1 MIDFSPDPEFQKK
14 VDWAR
19 AFVKEKVEPLDAL
32 FPDPTAPYDRSLKA
46 ARRIL
51 KPLQDEVRA
60 QGLWACHL
68 DKSLGGPGYGQ
79 VNLVFL
85 NEVLGATNWGP
96 VVFGCQGPDS
106 GNSEILARFGTD
118 EQKERYLKP
127 LLAGEAYSC
136 FSMTE
141 PRGGADPTLFTCRAE
156 LDGQDWVINGEK
168 WYSSHANLC
177 DFLIVMAVTDPEAPP
192 YERATMF
199 IVPADA
205 PGFEII
211 RDTGVFTEPLA
222 AKGGHPYVR
231 YNNVRVPDTAR
242 LGPRAGGFMVAQSRL
257 GGGRIH
263 HAMRTIGLIQKC
275 LDMMARRAI
284 SRELRDGP
292 LSRKQAVQFDIAETW
307 IALKQFRLLVLEAA
321 WMFDTEQ
328 EHEAR
333 EIISALKV
341 TSADIAQKVVWK
353 AMHLHGALGAS
364 NELPFAHM
372 LMTAAM
378 LGLADGPTEVHKSA
392 IGRRIMKRYAPDPNL
407 FTEDHLPS
415 KLEAARAY
423 YAAELAEPDQ

>member
-1 MIDFSPDPEFQKK
+1 MIDFSPDAEFQKK
-14 VDWAR
+14 VAWAR

-68 DKSLGGPGYGQ
+68 DKSLGGPGFGQ

-118 EQKERYLKP
+118 EQKKRYLEP

-156 LDGQDWVINGEK
+156 QDGADWVINGEK

-177 DFLIVMAVTDPEAPP
+177 DFLIVMAVTDPDAAP

-199 IVPADA
+199 LVPAET
-205 PGFEII
+205 PRFEII
-211 RDTGVFTEPLA
+211 RDTGVFTEPLG

-231 YNNVRVPDTAR
+231 YNNVRVPDSAR
-242 LGPRAGGFMVAQSRL
+242 LGPRGGGFMVAQSRL

-275 LDMMARRAI
+275 LDMMARRAV

-321 WMFDTEQ
+321 WMFDADQ

-333 EIISALKV
+333 ELISALKV

-407 FTEDHLPS
+407 FTEDHLPA
-415 KLEAARAY
+415 KLDAARAY